1 MDAILR
7 KINISPVKR
16 NKDNEI
22 TGPAVALIMIEV
34 PLDGIK
40 QQQAV
45 FDVVGIMNADWIKV
59 NISTS
64 QLTLKLGVQPTS
76 LSPQNYLGESKEV
89 PFTNV

>member
-7 KINISPVKR
+7 KIVINPVRR

-22 TGPAVALIMIEV
+22 TGPATAIIMLEV

-45 FDVVGIMNADWIKV
+45 FDVVGIMNTDWIKV
-59 NISTS
+59 SISSS
-64 QLTLKLGVQPTS
+64 QMTLNLGVQS
-76 LSPQNYLGESKEV
+76 ASPQIDLISGQTKEALS
-89 PFTNV
+89 